1 MQLND
6 DLSVWAPRSDAS
18 ETAGVT
24 DAVAEIAEEKAVEAE
39 LAKTEPVETEAA
51 EAEVAKAEPAKTDS
65 VKAEPAEAEAAGGKI
80 AEAKAAEPA
89 GAAKREA
96 NPAPSESKKPA
107 RKPKK
112 ESPADKA
119 SAWLYAHS
127 VPAGIGAAVLV
138 CGVLAVTFWFTIFSG
153 LSSSADFI
161 YSQF

>member
-39 LAKTEPVETEAA
+39 LAKAEPVETEAA
-51 EAEVAKAEPAKTDS
+51 EAEVAKAEPA
-65 VKAEPAEAEAAGGKI
+65 KAEPAEAEAAGGKI

-89 GAAKREA
+89 GATKREA
-96 NPAPSESKKPA
+96 KPAPSESKKPA